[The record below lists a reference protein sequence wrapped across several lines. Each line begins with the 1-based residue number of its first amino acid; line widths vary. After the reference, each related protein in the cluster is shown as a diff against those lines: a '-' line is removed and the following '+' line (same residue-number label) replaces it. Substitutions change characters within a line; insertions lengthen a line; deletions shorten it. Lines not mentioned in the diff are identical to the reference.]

1 MRFSPDDVVC
11 RVALNLGWVRTAEEA
26 LRAWLPLVS
35 ELRPVS
41 MRFEETGPDGLRRGY
56 LADLLVVFPPP
67 EGGTADGRTAEGGT
81 AESGTARDRL
91 LAPVG
96 ELARRLGL
104 DPAAFEVDEDGLGG
118 ALNVKDEQDGSPYG
132 AYLVLA
138 LTGAD
143 PLNPEGEQADY
154 DDTGD
159 DLL

>member
-41 MRFEETGPDGLRRGY
+41 AQFEEAGPDGLRRGY

-67 EGGTADGRTAEGGT
+67 EGGTAVG
-81 AESGTARDRL
+81 GTARDRL

-96 ELARRLGL
+96 GLARRLGL

-118 ALNVKDEQDGSPYG
+118 ALDVKDEQDGSPYG

-154 DDTGD
+154 DDTGE

>member
-41 MRFEETGPDGLRRGY
+41 TQFEAASPDGLRRGY

-67 EGGTADGRTAEGGT
+67 QGGTTEDGA
-81 AESGTARDRL
+81 ARDRL
-91 LAPVG
+91 LAQVG
-96 ELARRLGL
+96 DLARRLGL

-118 ALNVKDEQDGSPYG
+118 VLNVKDEQDGSPYG

-154 DDTGD
+154 DDTGE

>member
-1 MRFSPDDVVC
+1 MVC

-41 MRFEETGPDGLRRGY
+41 TQFEAAGPDGLRRGY

-67 EGGTADGRTAEGGT
+67 EDGT
-81 AESGTARDRL
+81 AEHGTARDRL

-118 ALNVKDEQDGSPYG
+118 ALDVKDEQGGSPYG

-154 DDTGD
+154 DDTGE

>member
-41 MRFEETGPDGLRRGY
+41 AQFEEAGPDGLRRGY

-67 EGGTADGRTAEGGT
+67 EGGTAVG
-81 AESGTARDRL
+81 GTARDRL
-91 LAPVG
+91 LARVG
-96 ELARRLGL
+96 GLARRLGL
-104 DPAAFEVDEDGLGG
+104 DPAAFEVDKDGLGG
-118 ALNVKDEQDGSPYG
+118 ALDVKDEQDGSPYG

-154 DDTGD
+154 DDTGE

>member
-35 ELRPVS
+35 ELRPIS
-41 MRFEETGPDGLRRGY
+41 MRFEEAGPDGLRRGY

-67 EGGTADGRTAEGGT
+67 EGGTADGL
-81 AESGTARDRL
+81 L

-96 ELARRLGL
+96 ELARRVGL

-143 PLNPEGEQADY
+143 PLNPDGEQADY
-154 DDTGD
+154 DDTGE

>member
-11 RVALNLGWVRTAEEA
+11 RVALNLGSVRTAEEA

-41 MRFEETGPDGLRRGY
+41 TQFEEAGPDGLRRGY
-56 LADLLVVFPPP
+56 LADLLVVLPPP
-67 EGGTADGRTAEGGT
+67 AGTTAGG
-81 AESGTARDRL
+81 GTARDRL
-91 LAPVG
+91 LAQVG
-96 ELARRLGL
+96 DLARRLGL

-118 ALNVKDEQDGSPYG
+118 VLNVKDAQDASPYG

-143 PLNPEGEQADY
+143 PLNPEDQQADY
-154 DDTGD
+154 DDPGE

>member
-1 MRFSPDDVVC
+1 MLFSPDDVVC

-41 MRFEETGPDGLRRGY
+41 AQFEEAGPDGLRRGY
-56 LADLLVVFPPP
+56 LADLLVVFPSP
-67 EGGTADGRTAEGGT
+67 EGGTAEG
-81 AESGTARDRL
+81 GTARDRL
-91 LAPVG
+91 LAPVD

-104 DPAAFEVDEDGLGG
+104 DPAAFELDEDGLGG

-154 DDTGD
+154 GETGE

>member
-11 RVALNLGWVRTAEEA
+11 RVALNLGSVRTAEEA

-41 MRFEETGPDGLRRGY
+41 TQFEEAGPDGLRRGY
-56 LADLLVVFPPP
+56 LADLLVVLPPP
-67 EGGTADGRTAEGGT
+67 AGTTAGGGTAH
-81 AESGTARDRL
+81 DRL
-91 LAPVG
+91 LAQVG
-96 ELARRLGL
+96 DLARRLGL

-118 ALNVKDEQDGSPYG
+118 VLNVKDAQDASPYG

-143 PLNPEGEQADY
+143 PLNPEGQQADY
-154 DDTGD
+154 DDPGE

>member
-41 MRFEETGPDGLRRGY
+41 TQFEEAGPDGLRRGY

-67 EGGTADGRTAEGGT
+67 EGGTAEG
-81 AESGTARDRL
+81 GTARDRL
-91 LAPVG
+91 LAPVD

-118 ALNVKDEQDGSPYG
+118 ALNVKDGSPYG

-154 DDTGD
+154 GDTGE

>member
-41 MRFEETGPDGLRRGY
+41 TRFEAAGPDGLRRGY

-67 EGGTADGRTAEGGT
+67 EGATAGGGT
-81 AESGTARDRL
+81 SRDRL

-118 ALNVKDEQDGSPYG
+118 VLNVKDAQDSSPYG

-143 PLNPEGEQADY
+143 PLNPEGQQADY
-154 DDTGD
+154 DDPGE

>member
-11 RVALNLGWVRTAEEA
+11 RVSLNLRRVRTAEEA

-35 ELRPVS
+35 ELRPASVA
-41 MRFEETGPDGLRRGY
+41 FEAASPDGVRRGF
-56 LADLLVVFPPP
+56 LADLLVVLRPP
-67 EGGTADGRTAEGGT
+67 EGGAREGG
-81 AESGTARDRL
+81 SARGRL
-91 LAPVG
+91 LAGVD

-104 DPAAFEVDEDGLGG
+104 DPAGFETDEDGVGG
-118 ALNVKDEQDGSPYG
+118 TLKVRDEHDGSSYG

-143 PLNPEGEQADY
+143 PLLPEGEEMDY
-154 DDTGD
+154 DGTGD

>member
-41 MRFEETGPDGLRRGY
+41 TQFEAAGPDGLRRGY

-67 EGGTADGRTAEGGT
+67 EGGTAGG
-81 AESGTARDRL
+81 GTARDRL

-96 ELARRLGL
+96 ELARGLGL
-104 DPAAFEVDEDGLGG
+104 DPAKFEVDEDGLGG
-118 ALNVKDEQDGSPYG
+118 ALDVKDEQDGSPYG

-154 DDTGD
+154 DDTGE

>member
-11 RVALNLGWVRTAEEA
+11 RVSLHLGRVRTAEEA

-41 MRFEETGPDGLRRGY
+41 AAFEAAHPDGLRRGY

-67 EGGTADGRTAEGGT
+67 GGGAPEGRAV
-81 AESGTARDRL
+81 RDRL
-91 LAPVG
+91 LASVD

-104 DPAAFEVDEDGLGG
+104 DPADFETDEDGVGG
-118 ALNVKDEQDGSPYG
+118 TLKGKGEHDGSSYG
-132 AYLVLA
+132 ACLILA

-143 PLNPEGEQADY
+143 PLNPEGEEMDCE
-154 DDTGD
+154 DTGE

>member
-11 RVALNLGWVRTAEEA
+11 RVALNLRWVRTAEEA

-41 MRFEETGPDGLRRGY
+41 TQFEAASPDGLRRGY

-67 EGGTADGRTAEGGT
+67 EGGAAQG
-81 AESGTARDRL
+81 GTARDRL
-91 LAPVG
+91 LASVG
-96 ELARRLGL
+96 DLARRLGL

-154 DDTGD
+154 DDTGE

>member
-41 MRFEETGPDGLRRGY
+41 MRFEEAGPDGLRRGY

-67 EGGTADGRTAEGGT
+67 EGGTADSR
-81 AESGTARDRL
+81 TARDRL

-154 DDTGD
+154 DDTGE

>member
-41 MRFEETGPDGLRRGY
+41 MRFEEAGPDGLRRGY

-67 EGGTADGRTAEGGT
+67 EGGTADSR
-81 AESGTARDRL
+81 TARDRL
-91 LAPVG
+91 LTPVG

-154 DDTGD
+154 DDTGE

>member
-41 MRFEETGPDGLRRGY
+41 MRFEEAGPDGLRRGY

-67 EGGTADGRTAEGGT
+67 EGGTADGRTAEG
-81 AESGTARDRL
+81 GTARDRL

-154 DDTGD
+154 DDTGE

>member
-35 ELRPVS
+35 ELRPIS
-41 MRFEETGPDGLRRGY
+41 MRFEEAGPDGLRRGY

-67 EGGTADGRTAEGGT
+67 EGGTADGR
-81 AESGTARDRL
+81 L

-96 ELARRLGL
+96 ELARRVGL

-143 PLNPEGEQADY
+143 PLNPDGEQADY
-154 DDTGD
+154 DDTGE

>member
-41 MRFEETGPDGLRRGY
+41 TQFEAAGPDGLRRGY
-56 LADLLVVFPPP
+56 LADLLVVLPPP
-67 EGGTADGRTAEGGT
+67 EGGTAEGG
-81 AESGTARDRL
+81 AARDRL
-91 LAPVG
+91 LAQVG
-96 ELARRLGL
+96 DLARRLGL

-118 ALNVKDEQDGSPYG
+118 VLNVKDEQDGSPYG

-138 LTGAD
+138 LAGAD

-154 DDTGD
+154 DDTGE